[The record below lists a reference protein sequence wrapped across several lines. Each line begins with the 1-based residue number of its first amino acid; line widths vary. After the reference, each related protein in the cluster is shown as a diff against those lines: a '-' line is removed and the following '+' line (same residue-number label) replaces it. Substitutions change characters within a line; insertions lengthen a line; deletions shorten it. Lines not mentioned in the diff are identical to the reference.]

1 MELEIYTAFRKAG
14 IEDADARA
22 VVESIN
28 KEIDRRYSM
37 HSQQLATRGD
47 MLELRGS
54 VEAKIAQAQ
63 TEIIKWCMGSIFA
76 AVALFASI
84 IKIWQ

>member
-28 KEIDRRYSM
+28 KEIDRRYSL
-37 HSQQLATRGD
+37 HAQQLATKGD
-47 MLELRGS
+47 MQELRGH

-63 TEIIKWCMGSIFA
+63 AEIIKWCMGSIFA
-76 AVALFASI
+76 AVGLFLALT
-84 IKIWQ
+84 KVL

>member
-1 MELEIYTAFRKAG
+1 
-14 IEDADARA
+14 
-22 VVESIN
+22 
-28 KEIDRRYSM
+28 
-37 HSQQLATRGD
+37 

-63 TEIIKWCMGSIFA
+63 AEIIKWCMGSIFA

>member
-28 KEIDRRYSM
+28 KEIDRRYSL
-37 HSQQLATRGD
+37 HSQQLSTKGD
-47 MLELRGS
+47 LQELRGH

-63 TEIIKWCMGSIFA
+63 AEIVKWCMGSIFA
-76 AVALFASI
+76 AVGLFLALT
-84 IKIWQ
+84 KVL